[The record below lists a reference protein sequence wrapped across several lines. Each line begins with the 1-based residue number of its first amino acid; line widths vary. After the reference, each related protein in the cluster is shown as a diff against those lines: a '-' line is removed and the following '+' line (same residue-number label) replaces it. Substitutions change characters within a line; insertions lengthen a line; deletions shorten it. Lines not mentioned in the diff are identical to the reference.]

1 MKQTCTAIAPIS
13 LLIGFLLGWIL
24 CFKFRPP
31 TSAGTS
37 TQPETAVR
45 VDTISVMKRDTVLIT
60 APPLN
65 VKPLPR
71 YILAR
76 LQRTDTVTHTDTV
89 EVRVPLSQYT
99 YTDTLCR
106 LVATGFAVTFDTIS
120 IHAPERI
127 VTLTRTVRDT
137 RPWHIGIQAGAA
149 ITPRGLQP
157 SLSVGITY
165 TLHTF

>member
-1 MKQTCTAIAPIS
+1 MAAVLGWFCGYVCG
-13 LLIGFLLGWIL
+13 IGFVCCNRTDPGDPGDQRE
-24 CFKFRPP
+24 KN
-31 TSAGTS
+31 
-37 TQPETAVR
+37 TAVR
-45 VDTISVMKRDTVLIT
+45 IDTITVMKRDTVLIT

-76 LQRTDTVTHTDTV
+76 LERTDTLRDTV

-137 RPWHIGIQAGAA
+137 RPWHIGLQAGAA